1 VLVGVDTLHPSI
13 EQLVDVVKVV
23 LALAALAPTSASG
36 GFFCEFTIPS
46 VVATGGKDEIAISS
60 LDTAGEITSASAN
73 VEFGVAARLI
83 AASFAL
89 VSGDLHQTLLSAIT
103 DSPRSARTLLHGDGC
118 KHDSWDTG
126 LPSEPIEEVDVFAA
140 VLEWAVGHGES
151 LVKGLVD
158 NIAHVDV
165 GRVPSSTINTAVQVV
180 DVSVR
185 PRISAWLRLSV
196 GSSTSSTTRSGSFA
210 STASATPI
218 VGVFRFGFGLGLF
231 GLLGCLRGWGGGR
244 IAGPA
249 APTSRLL
256 EGSILLATDEG
267 GVMMAGGESSTAMAD
282 AGMGGDR
289 RQAKGDQNGWE
300 LH

>member
-1 VLVGVDTLHPSI
+1 MCPKDTY
-13 EQLVDVVKVV
+13 
-23 LALAALAPTSASG
+23 
-36 GFFCEFTIPS
+36 FCEFTIPS

-73 VEFGVAARLI
+73 VEFLKMIRSISLSLTRHDILDESTYGVAARLI

-185 PRISAWLRLSV
+185 PRISAWLS
-196 GSSTSSTTRSGSFA
+196 
-210 STASATPI
+210 
-218 VGVFRFGFGLGLF
+218 
-231 GLLGCLRGWGGGR
+231 
-244 IAGPA
+244 
-249 APTSRLL
+249 
-256 EGSILLATDEG
+256 
-267 GVMMAGGESSTAMAD
+267 
-282 AGMGGDR
+282 
-289 RQAKGDQNGWE
+289 
-300 LH
+300 